1 MGTIAAVFATASL
14 AGGTLSLNL
23 HYEMVCGQP
32 GRGPVVVRLPPGFR
46 LSRLQVSARG
56 EARPF
61 TLAGRTVTI
70 GLAKPPQIT
79 CMSITEGT
87 LPIRIAGVH
96 APAGTYVIRAA
107 VNANTFTAPLRVP

>member
-32 GRGPVVVRLPPGFR
+32 GRGPVVVRLPAAFR
-46 LSRLQVSARG
+46 LSRLQVRARG

-61 TLAGRTVTI
+61 TVAGRTVTI
-70 GLAKPPQIT
+70 NLAKPPQIT
-79 CMSITEGT
+79 CMSIAEAA
-87 LPIRIAGVH
+87 LPIRIAGIH
-96 APAGTYVIRAA
+96 APAGTYAVRAV
-107 VNANTFTAPLRVP
+107 VNANTFTATLHVP